1 MILGE
6 LKTTAGWIRSKIRS
20 HPAYKFDSVVSD
32 EITYDV
38 MQEAM
43 KLANGEISSY
53 ELLGAPISKSSCYL
67 PDKCKKMQEHIDE
80 FTKIMKITNT
90 NGTLTGAQC

>member
-1 MILGE
+1 M
-6 LKTTAGWIRSKIRS
+6 TTAAWIRSKIRS
-20 HPAYKFDSVVSD
+20 HPAYKFDSVVSE

-38 MQEAM
+38 LQDAM
-43 KLANGEISSY
+43 KLTRGEINSY

-80 FTKIMKITNT
+80 FTKIMTLTKE

>member
-1 MILGE
+1 M
-6 LKTTAGWIRSKIRS
+6 TTAGWIRSKIRS

-32 EITYDV
+32 EMVYDV

-43 KLANGEISSY
+43 KITRGEVSSY

-67 PDKCKKMQEHIDE
+67 PDKCKKMQEQMDE
-80 FTKIMKITNT
+80 YTKIMKVTKNS
-90 NGTLTGAQC
+90 GTITGAQC